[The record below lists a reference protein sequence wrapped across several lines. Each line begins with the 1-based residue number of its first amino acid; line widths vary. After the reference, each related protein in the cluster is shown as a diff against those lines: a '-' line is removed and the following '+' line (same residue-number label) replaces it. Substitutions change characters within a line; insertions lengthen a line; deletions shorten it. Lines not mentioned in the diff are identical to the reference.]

1 MKHQESGL
9 IAGINWAIEQDNDP
23 DISNNPLT
31 YVLRNAKLD
40 ATGHRWVAQ
49 LANYNFTVSYG
60 PGSSNHVADALSRI
74 KWPEITSHVVSQL
87 LQVHVDEGSGEW
99 VNCWHQLGH

>member
-1 MKHQESGL
+1 M
-9 IAGINWAIEQDNDP
+9 
-23 DISNNPLT
+23 
-31 YVLRNAKLD
+31 AK
-40 ATGHRWVAQ
+40 

-87 LQVHVDEGSGEW
+87 LQVHVDEASPVESFCYSQQGLPDDLDQESGLNAGINWAIEQDSDLLT
-99 VNCWHQLGH
+99 C